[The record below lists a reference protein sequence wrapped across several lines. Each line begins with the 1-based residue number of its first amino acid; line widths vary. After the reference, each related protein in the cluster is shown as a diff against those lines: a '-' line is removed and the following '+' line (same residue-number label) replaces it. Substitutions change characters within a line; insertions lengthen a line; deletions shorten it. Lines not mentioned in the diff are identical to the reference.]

1 MCDKYFTLHDLPQE
15 DRPRE
20 RLKKVGVDNL
30 SIQEL
35 LALIIEKGRKGKSVL
50 SVSQNL
56 LARFG
61 NLAKMKEASVEELQ
75 EVDGIGFAT
84 ACKLKAAL
92 KLGEKALNK
101 HKRYNDEITTPK
113 AVFDLLKND
122 LGSKKKEHF
131 RILSLTTRKTLIS
144 IDNISIGILDSS
156 LAHPREIFKPAIQNS
171 AASIILV
178 HNHPSGDPTPS
189 NDDIKMTERLID
201 VGKIMGIEID
211 DHVIIS
217 DNLFT
222 SLRSDLKTSKLWR

>member
-20 RLKKVGVDNL
+20 RLKQVGVDNL

-35 LALIIEKGRKGKSVL
+35 LALVVEKGRKGKSVL

-92 KLGEKALNK
+92 KLGEKALSKHNK
-101 HKRYNDEITTPK
+101 YDYQITTPK
-113 AVFDLLKND
+113 DVFELLKND
-122 LGSKKKEHF
+122 MGNKKKEHF
-131 RILSLTTRKTLIS
+131 KILSLTTRKKLIS
-144 IDNISIGILDSS
+144 IDDISIGILDSS
-156 LAHPREIFKPAIQNS
+156 LAHPREIFRPAIRNS

-178 HNHPSGDPTPS
+178 HNHPSGDPNPS
-189 NDDIKMTERLID
+189 NDDTKMTERLIEA
-201 VGKIMGIEID
+201 GKIMGIEID

-217 DNLFT
+217 DNLFA
-222 SLRSDLKTSKLWR
+222 SLRSNPGTTRLWK